1 MRRFVVS
8 FSAATVSLVGGVIGT
23 SAVASGSTDT
33 TVPSD
38 AATAVHPIV
47 GTWDLSDTSDPTGST
62 FTGAFSAEGIFVTVD
77 QGDAGLGVWEATG
90 PASAALTIT

>member
-1 MRRFVVS
+1 
-8 FSAATVSLVGGVIGT
+8 VIGT

-47 GTWDLSDTSDPTGST
+47 GTWLLTDVGDPEDES
-62 FTGAFSAEGIFVTVD
+62 
-77 QGDAGLGVWEATG
+77 
-90 PASAALTIT
+90 